1 MFTTTVS
8 SPARSAFKL
17 AVPALAALVLW
28 AAPQGASAQKKV
40 VNPVDEFAT
49 VEQREAAL
57 HNPFDVCKR
66 GADGDSL
73 GRQVL
78 GFFNTGAYFLTG
90 NGKSD
95 AKFGSPKFYNNATF
109 YGHAKHI
116 GGLEL
121 SGGAETL
128 LLSDHFVPFT
138 GGNEYDLLGASAM
151 LSTPRG
157 TRQPRFYVSAGLFY
171 GRLRSVSLNFDKSDF
186 IPSGSVGVEY
196 PFADHFSLEATY
208 RLSQSINGV
217 NTDGFSVSLKIH

>member
-1 MFTTTVS
+1 MFTNHLSLPV
-8 SPARSAFKL
+8 RSALFASL
-17 AVPALAALVLW
+17 SLLLC
-28 AAPQGASAQKKV
+28 AAPQGAHAQKV
-40 VNPVDEFAT
+40 VTNPLDELAT

-57 HNPFDVCKR
+57 HRPLTDCK
-66 GADGDSL
+66 GQADGGSL
-73 GRQVL
+73 GRTIL
-78 GFFNTGAYFLTG
+78 GFFNTGGYFLTG

-95 AKFGSPKFYNNATF
+95 ANFGSPKFYNDATF
-109 YGHAKHI
+109 YARPKHI

-138 GGNEYDLLGASAM
+138 GGNEYDLLGASVM
-151 LSTPRG
+151 LSTPREG
-157 TRQPRFYVSAGLFY
+157 KRLRAYISGGFFY
-171 GRLRSVSLNFDKSDF
+171 GRLRSVNLGIDHSDF

-208 RLSQSINGV
+208 RVSQNISGV